1 MAMKEIFF
9 QLTKMYTIVL
19 YYCFFQ
25 TYLPDLYFMKIAVS
39 LIHFLMCLLG
49 VFQIISGSEFHT
61 AISFPLVIGYGCS
74 GFSLMS
80 IGGQI
85 FKSIAIVTNIVF
97 VVFSMIGLVLFCH
110 NIAHLGW
117 SIRYRGIDGLYNHRS
132 GWRIHHKT
140 TKKVS
145 LQRLK

>member
-9 QLTKMYTIVL
+9 QLTEMCTIVL

-85 FKSIAIVTNIVF
+85 FKSITIVTNTVF
-97 VVFSMIGLVLFCH
+97 VVFSMIGLVYFA
-110 NIAHLGW
+110 II
-117 SIRYRGIDGLYNHRS
+117 SPIS
-132 GWRIHHKT
+132 GGVFDTVALMGCIIIGVVGGFTIKLL
-140 TKKVS
+140 KKS
-145 LQRLK
+145 PSKD